1 MIAFAAVAQAIVGK
15 PVETVMRSIRNRD
28 NIPPDIAAIVSS
40 KFTFTVAMAES
51 SFSKPKKSYQIN
63 SILHNY
69 GKQRALPFHGPNQ
82 AQLSNEHN
90 QLSAQPSASTSPSYI
105 PPGSSQNLLHETP
118 TKILPLD
125 QILLQTPPKNIELPK
140 SNKGD
145 DNIM

>member
-1 MIAFAAVAQAIVGK
+1 MIAFAAVAQSIVGK

-40 KFTFTVAMAES
+40 KFTFSVAMAES

-82 AQLSNEHN
+82 AQLSDEHN

-105 PPGSSQNLLHETP
+105 PPGSSQNPLYETP

-125 QILLQTPPKNIELPK
+125 QILLQTPPKNIEIPK
-140 SNKGD
+140 NSKGD
-145 DNIM
+145 DSIM